1 MNRLRA
7 AHTPVISTVRK
18 SVEVIEQR
26 SKIKHSPKGSIKRRM
41 IPMSKKL
48 RIGVIGAGRIGKL
61 HANNLASRVP
71 NAELAAISDVYE
83 PAAKELAE
91 KLGVPAYYNDYHKIL
106 EDPTIDAVFICS
118 STDTHSPISMEAA
131 KAGKHIFCEKPI
143 DHDID
148 KIRPVLEEVKKAGV
162 RYQVGFNRRFDR
174 NFKHVHDVVQ
184 AGGIGDVQIVKVTSR
199 DPEAPPLSY
208 VKVSGGIFV
217 DMTIHDFDMVR
228 YLSGSEVEEVS
239 AVGAC
244 LVNPEIGKAGD
255 VDTCIITLKFANGA
269 LGVIDNSRQ
278 AVYGYDQRIEVFG
291 SKGCITADNE
301 TPNNTTLYTAD
312 AVTKEK
318 PLWFFLERYNDAFI
332 TEECAFV
339 ESCLN
344 GTDTVVGAFDGLQP
358 VLIAIAAKES
368 CEKGGVP
375 VKVMK

>member
-1 MNRLRA
+1 
-7 AHTPVISTVRK
+7 
-18 SVEVIEQR
+18 
-26 SKIKHSPKGSIKRRM
+26 
-41 IPMSKKL
+41 MSRKL

-61 HANNLASRVP
+61 HSNNLATRVP

-91 KLGVPAYYNDYHKIL
+91 KLGVPNYYNDYHKIL
-106 EDPTIDAVFICS
+106 EDPTIDAMFICS
-118 STDTHSPISMEAA
+118 STDTHSPISIEAA

-143 DHDID
+143 DHDLD
-148 KIRPVLEEVKKAGV
+148 KIKAVLEEVRKAGV
-162 RYQVGFNRRFDR
+162 KYQVGFNRRFDR
-174 NFKHVHDVVQ
+174 NFKHVHEVVQ
-184 AGGIGDVQIVKVTSR
+184 NGGIGDVQIVKVTSR

-244 LVNPEIGKAGD
+244 LVNPEIGQAGD

-312 AVTKEK
+312 GVQKEK

-332 TEECAFV
+332 AEENSFV
-339 ESCLN
+339 DACLN
-344 GTDTVVGAFDGLQP
+344 GTDTAVGAFDGLQP

>member
-1 MNRLRA
+1 
-7 AHTPVISTVRK
+7 
-18 SVEVIEQR
+18 
-26 SKIKHSPKGSIKRRM
+26 
-41 IPMSKKL
+41 MSKKL

-71 NAELAAISDVYE
+71 NAELAAVSDVYE

-91 KLGVPAYYNDYHKIL
+91 KLGVPAYYSDYHKIL

-162 RYQVGFNRRFDR
+162 KYQVGFNRRFDR

-184 AGGIGDVQIVKVTSR
+184 AGGIGDVHIVKVTSR

-239 AVGAC
+239 AFGAC
-244 LVNPEIGKAGD
+244 LVNPEIGQAGD

-291 SKGCITADNE
+291 SKGCITA
-301 TPNNTTLYTAD
+301 LV
-312 AVTKEK
+312 AVIVVN
-318 PLWFFLERYNDAFI
+318 FF
-332 TEECAFV
+332 EEV
-339 ESCLN
+339 DIGHYDCL
-344 GTDTVVGAFDGLQP
+344 TVT
-358 VLIAIAAKES
+358 
-368 CEKGGVP
+368 
-375 VKVMK
+375 

>member
-1 MNRLRA
+1 
-7 AHTPVISTVRK
+7 
-18 SVEVIEQR
+18 
-26 SKIKHSPKGSIKRRM
+26 
-41 IPMSKKL
+41 MSKKL
-48 RIGVIGAGRIGKL
+48 RIGIIGAGRIGKL
-61 HANNLASRVP
+61 HANNLFSRVP
-71 NAELAAISDVYE
+71 GAELAAISDVYE

-91 KLGVPAYYNDYHKIL
+91 KLGVPVYTSDYHKIL
-106 EDPTIDAVFICS
+106 EDPSIDAVFICS
-118 STDTHSPISMEAA
+118 STDTHSPVSIDAA
-131 KAGKHIFCEKPI
+131 RAGKHIFCEKPI
-143 DHDID
+143 DHDLD
-148 KIRPVLEEVKKAGV
+148 KIRAVLDEVKKAGV
-162 RYQVGFNRRFDR
+162 KYQVGFNRRFDR
-174 NFKHVHDVVQ
+174 NFKHVHEVVKS
-184 AGGIGDVQIVKVTSR
+184 GGIGDVQIVKVTSR
-199 DPEAPPLSY
+199 DPEAPPISY

-239 AVGAC
+239 AFGAC

-301 TPNNTTLYTAD
+301 TPNNTTLYTKE

-332 TEECAFV
+332 AEECAFV

-344 GTDTVVGAFDGLQP
+344 GTDTAVGAFDGLQP

-368 CEKGGVP
+368 CEKGGIP

>member
-1 MNRLRA
+1 M
-7 AHTPVISTVRK
+7 
-18 SVEVIEQR
+18 
-26 SKIKHSPKGSIKRRM
+26 G
-41 IPMSKKL
+41 KKL

-61 HANNLASRVP
+61 HCNNLASRVA
-71 NAELAAISDVYE
+71 NAELAAVSDVYE
-83 PAAKELAE
+83 PAAKALAE
-91 KLGVPAYYNDYHKIL
+91 KLNIPNYYADYHKIL
-106 EDPTIDAVFICS
+106 DDPTIDAVFICS
-118 STDTHSPISMEAA
+118 STDTHSPISIEAA
-131 KAGKHIFCEKPI
+131 RAGKHIFCEKPI
-143 DHDID
+143 DHDLD
-148 KIRPVLEEVKKAGV
+148 KIREVLDEVKKAGV
-162 RYQVGFNRRFDR
+162 KYQVGFNRRFDR
-174 NFKHVHDVVQ
+174 NFKHVHDVV
-184 AGGIGDVQIVKVTSR
+184 ANGGIGDVQIVKVTSR

-228 YLSGSEVEEVS
+228 YLSGSEVTEVS

-244 LVNPEIGKAGD
+244 LVDPAIAEAGD
-255 VDTCIITLKFANGA
+255 VDTCIITLRFANGA

-332 TEECAFV
+332 AEENSFV
-339 ESCLN
+339 EACLN
-344 GTDTVVGAFDGLQP
+344 GEETVVGAFDGLQP
-358 VLIAIAAKES
+358 VLIALAAKES

-375 VKVMK
+375 VKVQK

>member
-1 MNRLRA
+1 
-7 AHTPVISTVRK
+7 
-18 SVEVIEQR
+18 
-26 SKIKHSPKGSIKRRM
+26 
-41 IPMSKKL
+41 MSKKL

-61 HANNLASRVP
+61 HSNNLVSRVP
-71 NAELAAISDVYE
+71 NAELVAISDVYE

-91 KLGVPAYYNDYHKIL
+91 KLNVPNYYSDYHKIL

-118 STDTHSPISMEAA
+118 STDTHSPISIEAA

-143 DHDID
+143 DHDLD
-148 KIRPVLEEVKKAGV
+148 KIKAVLEEVKKAGV
-162 RYQVGFNRRFDR
+162 KYQVGFNRRFDR
-174 NFKHVHDVVQ
+174 NFKHVHEVVQ
-184 AGGIGDVQIVKVTSR
+184 NGGIGDVHIVKVTSR

-244 LVNPEIGKAGD
+244 LVNPEIGEAGD

-269 LGVIDNSRQ
+269 IGVIDNSRQ

-301 TPNNTTLYTAD
+301 TPNNTTYYTAD
-312 AVTKEK
+312 GVMKEK

-332 TEECAFV
+332 AEENAFV
-339 ESCLN
+339 DACLN
-344 GTDTVVGAFDGLQP
+344 DTDTAVGAFDGLQP

>member
-1 MNRLRA
+1 
-7 AHTPVISTVRK
+7 
-18 SVEVIEQR
+18 
-26 SKIKHSPKGSIKRRM
+26 
-41 IPMSKKL
+41 MSKKL
-48 RIGVIGAGRIGKL
+48 RIGIIGAGRIGKL
-61 HANNLASRVP
+61 HANNLTSRVP

-91 KLGVPAYYNDYHKIL
+91 KLNVPNYYNDYRKIL
-106 EDPTIDAVFICS
+106 EDPSIDAVFICS
-118 STDTHSPISMEAA
+118 STDTHSPISIEAA
-131 KAGKHIFCEKPI
+131 RAGKHIFCEKPI
-143 DHDID
+143 DHDLD
-148 KIRPVLEEVKKAGV
+148 KIKAVLEEVRKAGV
-162 RYQVGFNRRFDR
+162 KYQVGFNRRFDR
-174 NFKHVHDVVQ
+174 NFKHVHEVVQ
-184 AGGIGDVQIVKVTSR
+184 SGGIGDVQIVKVTSR

-228 YLSGSEVEEVS
+228 YLSGSEVTEVS

-244 LVNPEIGKAGD
+244 LVNPEIGQAGD

-312 AVTKEK
+312 GVTKEK

-332 TEECAFV
+332 AEENAFV
-339 ESCLN
+339 DACLN
-344 GTDTVVGAFDGLQP
+344 GTDTAVGAFDGLQP

-375 VKVMK
+375 VKVAH

>member
-1 MNRLRA
+1 
-7 AHTPVISTVRK
+7 
-18 SVEVIEQR
+18 
-26 SKIKHSPKGSIKRRM
+26 
-41 IPMSKKL
+41 MSKKL

-61 HANNLASRVP
+61 HANNLATRVP

-91 KLGVPAYYNDYHKIL
+91 KLGVPAYYSDYHKIL

-162 RYQVGFNRRFDR
+162 KYQVGFNRRFDR

-184 AGGIGDVQIVKVTSR
+184 AGGIGDVHIVKVTSR

-239 AVGAC
+239 AFGAC
-244 LVNPEIGKAGD
+244 LVNPEIGQAGD

-291 SKGCITADNE
+291 SKGCITAENE

-332 TEECAFV
+332 AEECDFV
-339 ESCLN
+339 DSCLN
-344 GTDTVVGAFDGLQP
+344 DKDTVVGAFDGLQP

>member
-1 MNRLRA
+1 
-7 AHTPVISTVRK
+7 
-18 SVEVIEQR
+18 
-26 SKIKHSPKGSIKRRM
+26 
-41 IPMSKKL
+41 MSRKL

-61 HANNLASRVP
+61 HSNNLATRVP

-91 KLGVPAYYNDYHKIL
+91 KLGVPNYYNDYHKIL

-118 STDTHSPISMEAA
+118 STDTHSPISIEAA

-143 DHDID
+143 DHDLD
-148 KIRPVLEEVKKAGV
+148 KIKAVLEEVKKAGV
-162 RYQVGFNRRFDR
+162 KYQVGFNRRFDR
-174 NFKHVHDVVQ
+174 NFKHVHEVVQ
-184 AGGIGDVQIVKVTSR
+184 NGGIGDVQIIKVTSR

-244 LVNPEIGKAGD
+244 LVNPEIGQAGD

-312 AVTKEK
+312 GVQKEK

-332 TEECAFV
+332 AEENSFV
-339 ESCLN
+339 DACLN